1 MGIKVTDIPSTRW
14 LHANFGMPW
23 NKKTLLC
30 NRKSNKKLRLGQK
43 HSKKKK
49 DHPKTQRERETERKV
64 SESTETFPNTE
75 TAHKLT
81 KQEAEFFQVY

>member
-49 DHPKTQRERETERKV
+49 DHPETQRERDREKSVGVHRDV
-64 SESTETFPNTE
+64 SKHGNC
-75 TAHKLT
+75 AQIN